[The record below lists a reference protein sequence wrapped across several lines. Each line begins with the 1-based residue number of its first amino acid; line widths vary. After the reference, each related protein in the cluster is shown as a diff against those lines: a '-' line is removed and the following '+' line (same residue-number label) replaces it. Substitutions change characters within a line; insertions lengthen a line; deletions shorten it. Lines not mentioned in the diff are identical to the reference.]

1 MTRTIADLPGP
12 SRLPMLGNLHQV
24 RIGRLHSQVEEWCER
39 YGPLF
44 RLDLG
49 PRQVVVVGDLAEI
62 NRIMRERPD
71 GYRRWREIKSVS
83 DELGASGV
91 FHEEGEDWRRQRRL
105 TVTALNSNHLHRYF
119 HVIQTAT
126 DRLHRRLRDAADG
139 RSVDIVEEL
148 ASFALDVGAA
158 LAFGHDL
165 NTLERRDSELQA
177 HLKRV
182 FEMTMR
188 RVFAPVPYWRWV
200 KLPADRALDRSL
212 VEVHSAVNNF
222 IEQARAR
229 MDSRP
234 ELWEEPENF
243 LESML
248 ADQRADSSFTDKEIV
263 GNVFTLLLAGE
274 DTTSNTMA
282 WTIWLLST
290 RADIQQRWSREACEV
305 LGDRPFPEEY
315 DTIERLHYG
324 EAVLRESMR
333 LKPVAPILNLEPLHD
348 TTIADT
354 QIPAGTGVILLDRL
368 AGLQAV
374 ERASE
379 FDPDR
384 WLTKDDETSVAPDQ
398 KSFLAFGGGPRF
410 CPGRNLAFLES
421 KTAMAMLARNFELE
435 LDESSGPV
443 SELLSF
449 TMIPKGLRVRLR
461 ERTRERPVLV

>member
-1 MTRTIADLPGP
+1 MTRTVADLPGP
-12 SRLPMLGNLHQV
+12 SRLPLIGNLHQV
-24 RIGRLHSQVEEWCER
+24 RIGRLHSHVEEWCER
-39 YGPLF
+39 YGPIF
-44 RLDLG
+44 HFDLG
-49 PRQVVVVGDLAEI
+49 PRQVVVIGDLDEI

-91 FHEEGEDWRRQRRL
+91 FHEEGDAWRRQRRL
-105 TVTALNSNHLHRYF
+105 SVTALNSNHLHRYF

-126 DRLHRRLRDAADG
+126 DRLHRRLRNAADG

-148 ASFALDVGAA
+148 ASFSLDVGSA

-165 NTLERRDSELQA
+165 NTLERRDSELQT
-177 HLKRV
+177 HLSRV

-188 RVFAPVPYWRWV
+188 RMFAPVPYWRWV

-212 VEVHSAVNNF
+212 VEVHSAINTF

-229 MDSRP
+229 MAARP
-234 ELWEEPENF
+234 ELWAEPENF

-248 ADQRADSSFTDKEIV
+248 ADQRADNSFTDEEIV

-282 WTIWLLST
+282 WTLWFLSS
-290 RADIQQRWSREACEV
+290 RADIQRRWSREASEL
-305 LGDRPFPEEY
+305 LGDRPFPDEY
-315 DTIERLHYG
+315 QMIEHLPYG

-354 QIPAGTGVILLDRL
+354 RIPAGTALILLDRL
-368 AGLQAV
+368 AGLRAV
-374 ERASE
+374 ARASE

-384 WLTKDDETSVAPDQ
+384 WLNKDDETGAAPDQ

-421 KTAMAMLARNFELE
+421 KTAMAMLARNFEFA
-435 LDESSGPV
+435 LDESAGQV

-449 TMIPKGLRVRLR
+449 TMIPKGLRVRLH
-461 ERTRERPVLV
+461 ERVQERPALV